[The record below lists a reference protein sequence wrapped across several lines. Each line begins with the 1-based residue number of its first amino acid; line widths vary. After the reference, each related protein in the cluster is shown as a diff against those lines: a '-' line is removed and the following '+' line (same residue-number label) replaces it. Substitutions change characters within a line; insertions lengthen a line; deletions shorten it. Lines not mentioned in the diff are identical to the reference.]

1 MQHPPA
7 SPSPF
12 PDRLIQGYQAFVDD
26 RLPRE
31 RTRFQ
36 DLAAKG
42 QRPEIMLIGCCDSRV
57 SPEVIFDAS
66 PGEIFVVRNVAN
78 LVPPFETGGDYHSTS
93 AALEFAV
100 QALRVKHIVV
110 LGHGRCGGIRAYA
123 DDAEP
128 LSPGDFIGKWMT
140 LVRPAAERAGA
151 PAPGESLEDYV
162 ERLALISVEKSLENL
177 LTFPCVRILS
187 ERGKIQLHGAY
198 FDVSTGILRV
208 RDPATGA
215 FAPAVADLPARVS
228 VFGCS

>member
-1 MQHPPA
+1 MQHPLPPA
-7 SPSPF
+7 F

-36 DLAAKG
+36 ELAAKG

-140 LVRPAAERAGA
+140 LVKPAAERAGS
-151 PAPGESLEDYV
+151 PAPGETLDDYC

-198 FDVSTGILRV
+198 FDVSSGILRV
-208 RDPATGA
+208 RDAATGT
-215 FAPAVADLPARVS
+215 FAPAVEGLPARVS